1 MLNSILDDVKTQF
14 SYGNMITRIILVNV
28 FVFLFIIIVKA
39 FTGANPAIYNGL
51 IEYLALPSDGWKLLT
66 RPWTLFTNII
76 LHEGVW
82 HLGWNMLMLY
92 WFGRIV
98 GDLAGDKRILPLYI
112 LGGLAGGI
120 LFFIYWNLLGN
131 NAPLL
136 GASGA
141 VNCFIVAGACLA
153 PEYNIRLLL
162 IGDVKLKYV
171 AFVLVVLSI
180 VGIANQSNA
189 GGNMAHIGGAIM
201 GAVFVYML
209 KKGVDLTDP
218 FPGGVSLFS
227 SKKTTKGKAPMTVI
241 HNKIKPS
248 RPKESKSRSLGTQEK
263 IDQILDKI
271 NATGYDSLSAEEKDF
286 LYQASKD

>member
-1 MLNSILDDVKTQF
+1 
-14 SYGNMITRIILVNV
+14 MITRIILVNI
-28 FVFLFIIIVKA
+28 FVFLFIIIIKA
-39 FTGANPAIYNGL
+39 FTGANPEFYSEF
-51 IEYLALPSDGWKLLT
+51 IEYLALPSEGWTLLK

-76 LHEGVW
+76 LHEGIW

-98 GDLAGDKRILPLYI
+98 GDLAGDQRVLPLYI
-112 LGGLAGGI
+112 LGGVAGGV
-120 LFFIYWNLLGN
+120 LYFIYWNLLGN
-131 NAPLL
+131 NNFLL

-153 PEYNIRLLL
+153 PDYNIRLIL

-180 VGIANQSNA
+180 VGIAEQSNA

-201 GAVFVYML
+201 GGVFVYML
-209 KKGVDLTDP
+209 KKGIDLTDP
-218 FPGGVSLFS
+218 FPGGFQLFS
-227 SKKTTKGKAPMTVI
+227 SKKTSKRKAPMTVV

-248 RPKESKSRSLGTQEK
+248 RPEVSKTRTAGTQEK
-263 IDQILDKI
+263 IDEILDKI

-286 LYQASKD
+286 LYQASKG